1 MRHIT
6 RWLHRP
12 KLNVALAFGSIF
24 VCIVPKLFNYN
35 DSFNLPH
42 ANDIFDKESMKTAA
56 LLLLLSATPSLLDF
70 LLDMIFGNHNLD
82 KLPELKRS
90 RFVTGLSYALA
101 SLYIL
106 AALGYFPPKLT
117 FVKFNFSFEFVVWCV
132 RLNTTAS
139 LMFAMSTRNPDKFP
153 VWKTSLATLAVAS
166 YGLMRYVV
174 PLEDNMDGPY
184 YWVLLTA
191 RMFLVSCV
199 HCMYID
205 WIYAFFILRK
215 WTVSDYCVLFYLL
228 VFTFLTLDFISNSI
242 YVRIAEYLHT
252 SVVNINRLRVERCMI
267 NLVIANVMFSV
278 VPGRLA
284 KIEMME
290 LKVRTLHVMTNFNIY
305 CNLHLHLYRMRLW
318 KQENH
323 SFAIFRMSFAHR

>member
-12 KLNVALAFGSIF
+12 KLNVALAFVSIF
-24 VCIVPKLFNYN
+24 ICIVPKLFNYG
-35 DSFNLPH
+35 DSFNLPN
-42 ANDIFDKESMKTAA
+42 ANNIYDKETMKTSA
-56 LLLLLSATPSLLDF
+56 LLLLLSAAPSLLDF

-90 RFVTGLSYALA
+90 RFVTGLSYSLA
-101 SLYIL
+101 SFYIL
-106 AALGYFPPKLT
+106 AALGYVPLNLT
-117 FVKFNFSFEFVVWCV
+117 FFNFHFSFDFIVWCV

-139 LMFAMSTRNPDKFP
+139 LMFAMSTRNPEKFP
-153 VWKTSLATLAVAS
+153 VWKTCIVTLAVAS
-166 YGLMRYVV
+166 HGLMRYVIPV
-174 PLEDNMDGPY
+174 VDNTDGLY
-184 YWVLLTA
+184 HCVLLTA

-199 HCMYID
+199 HCMYIE
-205 WIYAFFILRK
+205 WVYSFIILRK
-215 WTVSDYCVLFYLL
+215 WTVSDYCVLFYLM

-242 YVRIAEYLHT
+242 YVRIVEYT
-252 SVVNINRLRVERCMI
+252 QSAVISIERLRVERCMI

-290 LKVRTLHVMTNFNIY
+290 MKVRIISL
-305 CNLHLHLYRMRLW
+305 
-318 KQENH
+318 
-323 SFAIFRMSFAHR
+323 